1 MRSPPTDSRTVDY
14 RRGMGLIREGT
25 AIGCREANPHAE
37 TDELTGR
44 LGNNLKVVQMAV
56 VLRIVRYQRRREDQR
71 R

>member
-14 RRGMGLIREGT
+14 RRGMGPIA